1 MAYDLLIKGGLLVDG
16 AGTPPRRADLG
27 IAGGRI
33 ADIGD
38 LDGPAK
44 RVIDATGLVVAPGF
58 IDHHTHY
65 DGQVT
70 FDPLCTFSCY
80 NGVTTVVSGNCSLT
94 LAPVRPGDE
103 TALAGM
109 LAKVEAIPY
118 DVLINGVTWGW
129 TTFGD
134 YLESLDNRL
143 GINFGAMLGHSAA
156 RRWVMGD
163 DAHEREAT
171 GEEIEAIRGVVRE
184 SLEVGALGVSFDRNP
199 RHVGLDGRP
208 LPANAA
214 GIDELYAIAGTL
226 KELDAGVIQVGDP
239 LGQEL
244 SDEICT
250 KISECAGRPVTY
262 LSIVQST
269 LKPDEWRA
277 HLAHLDDV
285 ASRGTAQIHPQ
296 INPRPGLRFFQMD
309 SAEFF
314 NLMPTWKGIMNSP
327 LDERIAA
334 FSDRAVRA
342 ELAREVAEN
351 RNTTALGFS
360 GRWDHVVVVK
370 PVLEENKPL
379 TGRTI
384 ADIAAERG
392 EDPLDAFLDLAIE
405 ERCKTW
411 LARNQQN
418 NDDEAMSAILNDEHT
433 LIGLS
438 DSGAH
443 VVREG
448 GYGYAVHFLSHW
460 VRDKGI
466 MPIEE
471 GVRRLTSVP
480 ADIFGIPERGRLAP
494 GARADVVVLDY
505 DNLGLYDSEEAY
517 DLPGGSMRLKQV
529 AHGIPYTIVNGEV
542 LIENGEHT
550 GALPGHVVRNR
561 YYEAANANGG
571 AARNGAAG

>member
-1 MAYDLLIKGGLLVDG
+1 MLYDLLIKGGLIVDG
-16 AGTPPRRADLG
+16 TGAAPRTADVG

-33 ADIGD
+33 MDIGE
-38 LDGPAK
+38 LDGPAA
-44 RVIDATGLVVAPGF
+44 RVIDASGHVVAPGF

-109 LAKVEAIPY
+109 LSKVEAIPY
-118 DVLINGVTWGW
+118 DVLINGVPWGW

-134 YLESLDNRL
+134 YLASLDNHL

-156 RRWVMGD
+156 RRWVMGE
-163 DAHEREAT
+163 DAHDREAT
-171 GEEIEAIRGVVRE
+171 GEEIEAIQGVVRE
-184 SLEVGALGVSFDRNP
+184 SLEAGALGVSFDRNP
-199 RHVGLDGRP
+199 RHVGLDGRS
-208 LPANAA
+208 LPANVA
-214 GIDELYAIAGTL
+214 GIDELYAVAGTL
-226 KELDAGVIQVGDP
+226 KELGTGVIQVGDP
-239 LGQEL
+239 LNQEL

-250 KISECAGRPVTY
+250 KIAEAAGQPVTY

-269 LKPDEWRA
+269 LKPEQWKE

-285 ASRGTAQIHPQ
+285 AARGTARIYPQ

-314 NLMPTWKGIMNSP
+314 NFMPTWKQIMNSP
-327 LDERIAA
+327 REECIAA
-334 FSDRAVRA
+334 FADAGGRPQ
-342 ELAREVAEN
+342 LAREVGEHRSN
-351 RNTTALGFS
+351 TALGFS

-370 PVLEENKPL
+370 PVLEKNRAL
-379 TGRTI
+379 AGRTI
-384 ADIAAERG
+384 AEIAAERS
-392 EDPLDAFLDLAIE
+392 EEPLDVFLDLTAE
-405 ERCKTW
+405 EGLKTW
-411 LARNQQN
+411 FARNQQN
-418 NDDEAMSAILNDEHT
+418 NDDDAMSVILNDEHT

-448 GYGYAVHFLSHW
+448 GYGYAVHFLSYW

-466 MPIEE
+466 MPLEE
-471 GVRRLTSVP
+471 GVRRLTSFP
-480 ADIFGIPERGRLAP
+480 ADIFGILGRGRLTP
-494 GARADVVVLDY
+494 GSKTDVVVLDY
-505 DNLGLYDSEEAY
+505 DNLGLDDSEEAY

-542 LIENGEHT
+542 LIENGAHT
-550 GALPGHVVRNR
+550 GALPGHVVRNH
-561 YYEAANANGG
+561 YYEAANG
-571 AARNGAAG
+571 NGAKQNGATV

>member
-1 MAYDLLIKGGLLVDG
+1 MPYDLLIKGGLIVDG
-16 AGTPPRRADLG
+16 TGAAPHTADVG

-33 ADIGD
+33 MDIGE
-38 LDGPAK
+38 LDGPAA
-44 RVIDATGLVVAPGF
+44 RVIDASGHVVAPGF

-118 DVLINGVTWGW
+118 DVLINGVPWGW

-134 YLESLDNRL
+134 YLASLDNHL

-156 RRWVMGD
+156 RRWVMGE
-163 DAHEREAT
+163 DAHDREAT
-171 GEEIEAIRGVVRE
+171 GEEIEAIQGVVRE
-184 SLEVGALGVSFDRNP
+184 SLEAGALGVSFDRNP

-208 LPANAA
+208 LPANVA
-214 GIDELYAIAGTL
+214 GIDELYAVASTL
-226 KELDAGVIQVGDP
+226 KELGTGVMQVGDP
-239 LGQEL
+239 LNQEL

-250 KISECAGRPVTY
+250 KIAEAAGQPVTY

-269 LKPDEWRA
+269 LKPEQWKE

-285 ASRGTAQIHPQ
+285 AARGTARIYPQ

-314 NLMPTWKGIMNSP
+314 NFMPTWKRIMNSP
-327 LDERIAA
+327 WEECIAA
-334 FSDRAVRA
+334 FADAGLRPQ
-342 ELAREVAEN
+342 LAREVGEHRSN
-351 RNTTALGFS
+351 TALGFS

-370 PVLEENKPL
+370 PVLEKNRAL
-379 TGRTI
+379 AGRTI
-384 ADIAAERG
+384 AEIAAERS
-392 EDPLDAFLDLAIE
+392 EEPLDVFLDLTAE
-405 ERCKTW
+405 EGLKTW
-411 LARNQQN
+411 FARNQQN
-418 NDDEAMSAILNDEHT
+418 NDDDAMSVILNDEHT

-448 GYGYAVHFLSHW
+448 GYGYAVHFLSYW

-466 MPIEE
+466 MPLEE
-471 GVRRLTSVP
+471 GVRRLTSFP
-480 ADIFGIPERGRLAP
+480 ADIFGVPGRGRLTP
-494 GARADVVVLDY
+494 GSKADVVVLDY
-505 DNLGLYDSEEAY
+505 DNLGLDDSEEAY

-542 LIENGEHT
+542 LIENGAHT
-550 GALPGHVVRNR
+550 GALPGHVVRNH
-561 YYEAANANGG
+561 YYEAANG
-571 AARNGAAG
+571 NGAKQNGATV